1 VRLALASEETATV
14 MIGGDVKR
22 IVSLLAVV
30 TFFSLSP
37 EVPAQEQT
45 PSHPAR
51 YQLIQALDETFFEKV
66 NDRASQGYRLSAL
79 TAAPTSLVA
88 IMEHMEEP
96 SPHFNYLPVLI
107 RPVKHKHGTIWKVR
121 EEITER
127 LNEAGEKGYRLHMT
141 VRDIAVM
148 ESTSDSK
155 QHYQYAVTLPGGF
168 MSFKKDDL
176 PGLLAAGYHW
186 AGAAITF
193 AIFERTEGS
202 APAQRSSEP
211 TSKGNPDR
219 RFTFAENNFAIS
231 ELPEKQLYKLASGGA
246 RVVDVFGTLRVSV
259 VAMEETIPP
268 SAPYEYV
275 VLKPR
280 NEALPVVERVKMAKV
295 EAADVNRAAQQGFRL
310 LSLTAPVPPFVMEK
324 TPGRTKHYE
333 YQFVT
338 ASKLPELADQLNRAG
353 MSSFHIAKLTT
364 TEDGFLVVMEKSDA
378 Q

>member
-1 VRLALASEETATV
+1 MCV
-14 MIGGDVKR
+14 
-22 IVSLLAVV
+22 LAVV
-30 TFFSLSP
+30 TSFSLSP

-45 PSHPAR
+45 PNHPAR
-51 YQLIQALDETFFEKV
+51 YQLIQAVDETFFDKV
-66 NDRASQGYRLSAL
+66 NDRASQGYRLGAL
-79 TAAPTSLVA
+79 TAAPTSLVG

-96 SPHFNYLPVLI
+96 SPHFNYLPVLV
-107 RPVKHKHGTIWKVR
+107 RAVKHKHGTIWKVR
-121 EEITER
+121 EEITDR

-141 VRDIAVM
+141 VRDMAVM
-148 ESTSDSK
+148 ESSSDSK

-193 AIFERTEGS
+193 AILERIEG
-202 APAQRSSEP
+202 PDKPHENSEP
-211 TSKGNPDR
+211 TSNTNPDR
-219 RFTFAENNFAIS
+219 RLTFAENNFAIN

-246 RVVDVFGTLRVSV
+246 RVVDAFGTLRVSV

-280 NEALPVVERVKMAKV
+280 NEALPLVERVKMSKV

-324 TPGRTKHYE
+324 APGSTRHYE
-333 YQFVT
+333 YQFIT
-338 ASKLPELADQLNRAG
+338 ASKLPELADQLNGSG
-353 MSSFHIAKLTT
+353 MSRFHIAKLTT
-364 TEDGFLVVMEKSDA
+364 TEEGFLVVMEKSDA
-378 Q
+378 P